1 MKKTTDETADARID
15 RGSALKRNVESSAFW
30 GAIVFMAI
38 ATVTVALIGSLRS
51 SGPDSMVGH
60 EFEPTKIEGILGRA
74 SEATLQAVLQQTDP
88 LLDGVYEP
96 VYAAIPDYADFHY
109 SLLGEY
115 SLLFLALQGG
125 IGEDLQQRLFGGF
138 RERTNR
144 VLDELDSLSLE
155 LYKSKLEAEVRDA
168 LNAESA
174 GAVLGE
180 ATQLALDDA
189 VARARVSIPIAGAA
203 VILGSG
209 GLKALT
215 ASMATKLGTAI
226 AAKATAK
233 GAVKSAAK
241 GSAAL
246 AGAGG
251 GAALCAWAGPFSA
264 ICAAGGGI
272 SAWLLADGAIVN
284 IAELFNRDE
293 FEDDLSRLVDEHK
306 AEMKVRIEQAMRER
320 FLLLDEAAEPF
331 HLGDLAG
338 Q

>member
-1 MKKTTDETADARID
+1 MRETEDDTADARTD
-15 RGSALKRNVESSAFW
+15 RGSALKKNVESSAFW
-30 GAIVFMAI
+30 SAIIFMAI

-51 SGPDSMVGH
+51 GGPDSMVRH
-60 EFEPTKIEGILGRA
+60 EFEPTIIEGILGRA

-109 SLLGEY
+109 SLMGEY
-115 SLLFLALQGG
+115 SLLFMALQGG
-125 IGEDLQQRLFGGF
+125 IGDDLQQRLFGGF
-138 RERTNR
+138 QERTNS

-155 LYKSKLEAEVRDA
+155 LYKSNLEAEVRDA

-174 GAVLGE
+174 SAVLGE

-189 VARARVSIPIAGAA
+189 VARARVSIPIAGAT

-215 ASMATKLGTAI
+215 AGTATKLGTAI

-233 GAVKSAAK
+233 GTVK
-241 GSAAL
+241 GSAVL
-246 AGAGG
+246 ASAGG

-272 SAWLLADGAIVN
+272 AAWLLADGAIVN
-284 IAELFNRDE
+284 VAELFNRDE

-306 AEMKVRIEQAMRER
+306 AEMKLRIEQAMRER

-331 HLGDLAG
+331 RLGDLAG

>member
-1 MKKTTDETADARID
+1 MEKTTDETADARTS
-15 RGSALKRNVESSAFW
+15 RGSALNRNVESSAFW
-30 GAIVFMAI
+30 GAIIFMAI

-51 SGPDSMVGH
+51 GGPDSMVRH
-60 EFEPTKIEGILGRA
+60 EFKPTIIEGILGRA

-109 SLLGEY
+109 SLMGEY
-115 SLLFLALQGG
+115 SLLFMALQGG
-125 IGEDLQQRLFGGF
+125 IGDDLQQRLFGGF
-138 RERTNR
+138 RERTNS

-155 LYKSKLEAEVRDA
+155 LYKSNLEAEVRDA

-215 ASMATKLGTAI
+215 AGMATKLGTAI

-233 GAVKSAAK
+233 GAVK
-241 GSAAL
+241 GSVVL

-272 SAWLLADGAIVN
+272 AAWLLADGAIVN

-306 AEMKVRIEQAMRER
+306 AEMKLRIEQAMRER

-331 HLGDLAG
+331 RLGDLAS